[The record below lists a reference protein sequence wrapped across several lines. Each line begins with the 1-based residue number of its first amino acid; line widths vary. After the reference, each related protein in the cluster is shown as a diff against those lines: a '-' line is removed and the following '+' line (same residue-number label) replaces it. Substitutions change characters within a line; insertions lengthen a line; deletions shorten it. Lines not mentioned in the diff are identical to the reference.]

1 MSSLIHDKIEVET
14 CFFSWEG
21 GLDHTVVA
29 GPRVGCID
37 KV

>member
-1 MSSLIHDKIEVET
+1 MSSLIYDKIEVET
-14 CFFSWEG
+14 CFFWEG

>member
-1 MSSLIHDKIEVET
+1 MSSLIYDKIEVET
-14 CFFSWEG
+14 CFFGRG
-21 GLDHTVVA
+21 GLDHSVVA